1 MDFFSHQDISGTQAE
16 ALARGLYTI
25 ARVDGV
31 HEREASL
38 IAQLYAESAGG
49 AGTGLSELQRSADVD
64 GAYLAATL
72 PGKDLREMF
81 VKTAW
86 LLAYADGGVSDAER
100 KKIAELCGPLGVD
113 AAAQAR
119 LEGAVKDF
127 LLAQLSGL
135 SNTEAVA
142 KVARKLGV

>member
-31 HEREASL
+31 HEREAAL
-38 IAQLYAESAGG
+38 ISQLFSESTDGMGQAL
-49 AGTGLSELQRSADVD
+49 TELERSADVD

-100 KKIAELCGPLGVD
+100 KKIAELSGPLGVD
-113 AAAQAR
+113 AASQAR

-135 SNTEAVA
+135 HNTDAVRKVA
-142 KVARKLGV
+142 KKLGV